1 MKVYK
6 FWHSANGYKNI
17 DISNSIL
24 LEAVVEGFYNDGQ
37 RYNKDFGSFHW
48 IEQDDTPICD
58 FPMINGCIPVVSE
71 RALTII
77 QPFIEEDGVEILP
90 IKVEVEPFYIL
101 HLLKVYDVLNTRK
114 SDIQYFKS
122 GRVKNVGKYVF
133 LPAVTNAPLLF
144 QISTLQTF
152 IFAKEELVQ
161 TISQSQLTG
170 ANFEEC
176 PISRCLFF

>member
-1 MKVYK
+1 M
-6 FWHSANGYKNI
+6 
-17 DISNSIL
+17 

-37 RYNKDFGSFHW
+37 RYNKDFDSFHW

-90 IKVEVEPFYIL
+90 INVEEEPFYIL
-101 HLLKVYDVLNTRK
+101 HPLKIYDVLNTKK
-114 SDIQYFKS
+114 SEIQYFKS

-133 LPAVTNAPLLF
+133 KSAVANAPNLF
-144 QISTLQTF
+144 HVSTLQTF
-152 IFAKEELVQ
+152 VFVKEELFQ
-161 TISQSQLTG
+161 AISQSQLTG
-170 ANFEEC
+170 ADFEEC
-176 PISRCLFF
+176 PITRSLFF

>member
-1 MKVYK
+1 MQVFK
-6 FWHSANGYKNI
+6 FWHSADGYKNI
-17 DISNSIL
+17 DISNSTL
-24 LEAVVEGFYNDGQ
+24 LSAIVEGFYHDGQ
-37 RYNKDFGSFHW
+37 RYNQDFGSFHW
-48 IEQDDTPICD
+48 IEQDDTPVCD

-71 RALTII
+71 RALRII
-77 QPFIEEDGVEILP
+77 LPFIEEDEVEILP

-176 PISRCLFF
+176 PINRCLFF